1 MYIWSVQ
8 RTCARRLS
16 DGSVD
21 SVDGRHAVT
30 GAVVTQCRRLSAP
43 AQVPARPHLV
53 VTSIRIRHGAQ
64 LMPVSTWT
72 PPFSLGTRHS
82 HDIQYNAECK
92 LLRLV
97 CKTDRRRKLVERNFS
112 LLKKNKR
119 CRSLT
124 PVSEN
129 RVRTCDAPRS
139 INSQRVERLLFYKRR
154 LRNAYIAYSIAD
166 WLNYGAPVNDVT
178 INTARYDCKPW

>member
-1 MYIWSVQ
+1 MIIKVGGLEPLGPIGVYAYDWRSGHAMSPTVCSSSS
-8 RTCARRLS
+8 TSSSASRRHQHPHPTRRAT
-16 DGSVD
+16 DAGVHVD
-21 SVDGRHAVT
+21 SAVQPRYAT
-30 GAVVTQCRRLSAP
+30 
-43 AQVPARPHLV
+43 
-53 VTSIRIRHGAQ
+53 
-64 LMPVSTWT
+64 
-72 PPFSLGTRHS
+72 FSH
-82 HDIQYNAECK
+82 IQYNAECK

-119 CRSLT
+119 CRSFT
-124 PVSEN
+124 SVSEN
-129 RVRTCDAPRS
+129 RVRTCSAPTS
-139 INSQRVERLLFYKRR
+139 INSQRVARLLFFKRR